1 MIAGLEGTLATVAGD
16 HVTINVGGVY
26 YRVAMPGTTIGTLG
40 KIGDTVHVHTFLYVR
55 EDQLALYGATS
66 EQQLKMFESLLG
78 VTGIGPKA
86 ALSILSVMQPDALE
100 SAISSG
106 NLDLLTRVPGIG
118 RKTAQR
124 LVLELKGKLDL
135 SSAAALIGGSPSTA
149 NEVVEALGG
158 LGYSAS
164 EIQAA
169 LSSMPKDEPMT
180 TEDMILYAL
189 KRLGR

>member
-1 MIAGLEGTLATVAGD
+1 VIAGLEGVLAAVAAD
-16 HVTINVGGVY
+16 HVLINVGGVIY
-26 YRVAMPGTTIGTLG
+26 KVSMPGTSISTLG
-40 KIGDTVHVHTFLYVR
+40 KVGDTVYVHTFLYVR

-66 EQQLKMFESLLG
+66 DRQLKLFESLLG
-78 VTGIGPKA
+78 VSGIGPKV
-86 ALSILSVMQPDALE
+86 ALSILSSMQPDALE
-100 SAISSG
+100 SAISAG
-106 NLDLLTRVPGIG
+106 NVDLLTRVPGIG

-135 SSAAALIGGSPSTA
+135 MSATGIIGDATAA

-158 LGYSAS
+158 LGYSAA

-169 LSSMPKDEPMT
+169 LSGLPRDEELN
-180 TEDMILYAL
+180 TEEMIMFAL